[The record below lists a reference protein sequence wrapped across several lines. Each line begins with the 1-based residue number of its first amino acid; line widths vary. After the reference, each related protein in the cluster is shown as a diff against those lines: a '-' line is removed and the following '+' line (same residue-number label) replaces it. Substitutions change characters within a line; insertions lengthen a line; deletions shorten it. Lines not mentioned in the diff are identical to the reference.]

1 MDEFT
6 VEYVSMWKRWNDFDG
21 VSNVR
26 EYWMAVLINF
36 IITAIL
42 AALGRAFSLFNII
55 DYIYGIA
62 LIIPAIALFI
72 RRMHDINRSG
82 WNWLWG
88 LIPIVGWIYVIY
100 LLIQPTGKY

>member
-21 VSNVR
+21 TSSVK
-26 EYWMAVLINF
+26 EYWMAYLINF
-36 IITAIL
+36 IVGIIFG
-42 AALGRAFSLFNII
+42 ALGRAVGIFSFVGG
-55 DYIYGIA
+55 IYA
-62 LIIPAIALFI
+62 LAVIVPSIALFV

-82 WNWLWG
+82 WSWLWV
-88 LIPIVGWIYVIY
+88 LVPIVGWIYIIY